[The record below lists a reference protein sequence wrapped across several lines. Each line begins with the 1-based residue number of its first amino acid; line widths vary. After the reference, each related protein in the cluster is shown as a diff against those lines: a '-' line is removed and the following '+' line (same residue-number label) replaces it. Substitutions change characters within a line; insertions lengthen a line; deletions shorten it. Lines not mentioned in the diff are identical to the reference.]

1 LKQGLTALEAPLFF
15 LRAVWFAAMLRLAR
29 CGAAELLVARHALQ
43 QRSAEGEAEN
53 FTATVV
59 A

>member
-1 LKQGLTALEAPLFF
+1 
-15 LRAVWFAAMLRLAR
+15 MLRLAR